1 MTYRDFF
8 DQIRDNLK
16 DVDTEATASIPSA
29 ELGRYVLKGVRKI
42 QTMFPE
48 VRLDRRG
55 KLCGI
60 ETVAYT
66 ETTADVQTGGEY
78 PAIPLPEEFEPV
90 LEAFV
95 HVLLLRTRLQRR
107 EGRQPVPA
115 LAESFRP
122 IDWRGGSE
130 GVGR

>member
-95 HVLLLRTRLQRR
+95 MSCCY
-107 EGRQPVPA
+107 GRDSNDVKDDSLFRHWQNRFDQLTGAAVP
-115 LAESFRP
+115 
-122 IDWRGGSE
+122 RG
-130 GVGR
+130 